1 MRCVPEQKN
10 PRVTLVFAALLI
22 FGGITYMLPY
32 ICRANEVTI
41 SAFPFVM
48 LSLTAIVA
56 VVYIMIRYR
65 MTSYKYIIRLRD
77 DAGIGEEAGLGSVM
91 VGSLDITSCRREVL
105 DFCVYRAQGTRLES
119 LECLLSLG
127 DLVEATRVIR
137 RGKGQGKIP
146 TKNQVR
152 QKHEAHGNF
161 VFYDYTLTFGLEQA
175 LELVF
180 IDGNRYVGV
189 IIEADERMQSYLL
202 SLTKKD
208 GKGDI

>member
-10 PRVTLVFAALLI
+10 PQVTLVFAALLV
-22 FGGITYMLPY
+22 FGGVTYMLPY

-41 SAFPFVM
+41 SAFPFTM
-48 LSLTAIVA
+48 LSLAAIVA
-56 VVYIMIRYR
+56 AVYMLIRYR

-77 DAGIGEEAGLGSVM
+77 DAGIGEEAGLVSVM
-91 VGSLDITSCRREVL
+91 AGSLDITSCRREVL

-127 DLVEATRVIR
+127 DLVEATPVIR
-137 RGKGQGKIP
+137 RGKSTTKIP
-146 TKNQVR
+146 TKNEVR
-152 QKHEAHGNF
+152 QKYEKHGDF
-161 VFYDYTLTFGLEQA
+161 VFYDYTLTFSLTEA

-180 IDGNRYVGV
+180 IDGNRYVGI

-208 GKGDI
+208 